1 MGRRTPKIEAG
12 LETIT
17 LTTGDGTATVTF
29 DNPFENPPRVILTIN
44 DDDYETTD
52 KYESLNASTMTA
64 SSFLIEMESDSA
76 QGTIDIAWI
85 AMERRSSER

>member
-1 MGRRTPKIEAG
+1 MGRRTPKIESG
-12 LETIT
+12 LETVT
-17 LTTGDGTATVTF
+17 LVTGDGTATVTF
-29 DNPFENPPRVILTIN
+29 DNPFENPPRVICTIN

-52 KYESLNASTMTA
+52 KYESLNASTITA
-64 SSFLIEMESDSA
+64 STFLIEFESASA